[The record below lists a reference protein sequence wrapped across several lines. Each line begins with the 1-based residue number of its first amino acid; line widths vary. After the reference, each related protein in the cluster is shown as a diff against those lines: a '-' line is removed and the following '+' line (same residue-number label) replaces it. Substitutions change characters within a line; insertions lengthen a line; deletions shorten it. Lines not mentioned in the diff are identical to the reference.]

1 MTMKKDACDDEEEN
15 GKGDVY
21 RKFYVRECDAEG
33 TGYKPPVLALRL
45 DTPVIVYWDYIILDR
60 LVDYIFREVFTTTNE
75 TPKLRVLI
83 HQHLNISTLNKRFD
97 VDKRR
102 LSVLD
107 AFANIRGLNLTIYFV
122 L

>member
-1 MTMKKDACDDEEEN
+1 M
-15 GKGDVY
+15 
-21 RKFYVRECDAEG
+21 
-33 TGYKPPVLALRL
+33 
-45 DTPVIVYWDYIILDR
+45 
-60 LVDYIFREVFTTTNE
+60 
-75 TPKLRVLI
+75 
-83 HQHLNISTLNKRFD
+83 NKRFD